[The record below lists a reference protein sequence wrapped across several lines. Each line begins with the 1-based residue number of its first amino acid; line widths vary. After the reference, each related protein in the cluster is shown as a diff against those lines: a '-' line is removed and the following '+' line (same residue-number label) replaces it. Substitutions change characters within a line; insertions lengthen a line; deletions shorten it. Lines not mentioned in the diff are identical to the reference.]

1 MKEFRHEIGRRLRN
15 ARRTRIDG
23 VGHDFIGDI
32 RERLPS
38 VAVRT
43 VFDVGAHIGMTA
55 LEFSDEFP
63 DADVW
68 AFEPHPGNF
77 ERMKANLIGKP
88 DVRLYQL
95 GLGAERGALPFHF
108 DEDHPS
114 MARIAEDGEMRVEID
129 TLDRFATANGVG
141 SIDLLK
147 IDVEGHE
154 LPVLQGARGLLTEGL
169 IGIIRLETA
178 IDPDLPYHTQL
189 WDVCE
194 TLHPYGY
201 RLFGFYDQW
210 EDMIDRGPRLRRF
223 DAAFISPAIQRR

>member
-1 MKEFRHEIGRRLRN
+1 MGHARPRFRLHREAVSGDAQRMKEFRHEIGRRLRN
-15 ARRTRIDG
+15 SRRTRIDG

-141 SIDLLK
+141 SIDDSFGCAVRHLYR
-147 IDVEGHE
+147 HRR
-154 LPVLQGARGLLTEGL
+154 AR
-169 IGIIRLETA
+169 
-178 IDPDLPYHTQL
+178 P
-189 WDVCE
+189 
-194 TLHPYGY
+194 
-201 RLFGFYDQW
+201 
-210 EDMIDRGPRLRRF
+210 
-223 DAAFISPAIQRR
+223 